1 MEVRGFGCEPPS
13 QRSPACPSGLGE
25 ELQPARGPEVLVPG
39 ASGCPQDA
47 GAPGRRGAVRRQG
60 AGGEHHPRALEA
72 EAPRPRPRAPA
83 GLEEG
88 DRAAPRGRVDRDL
101 RRGSGLGMPTKK
113 FKPTSPGRR
122 FMTVS
127 DFAEVTKSEPEKSL
141 LEPVKKKGGRNNN
154 GRLTT
159 RHQGGGHKRRYR
171 KVDFKRTKDG
181 LPAKVAAIEY
191 DPNRSARIALLHYA
205 DGAKAYILAPAGLRV
220 GQRVESGPGADI
232 RPGNALPLTN
242 IPTGTLVHNVELKP
256 GKGGQLARSA
266 GSGVQ
271 LVAKDGEHGVLRLPS
286 GELRRVLLTCRATVG
301 QVGNTDHANQSSGK
315 AGRSRWLGKRP
326 TVRGSAM
333 NPVDHPHGGG
343 EGKSKGGRHPV
354 TPWGVPT
361 LGKRT
366 RRKHKE
372 SDRQIIR
379 QRRRG
384 KEKR

>member
-1 MEVRGFGCEPPS
+1 
-13 QRSPACPSGLGE
+13 
-25 ELQPARGPEVLVPG
+25 VPT
-39 ASGCPQDA
+39 
-47 GAPGRRGAVRRQG
+47 RR
-60 AGGEHHPRALEA
+60 
-72 EAPRPRPRAPA
+72 
-83 GLEEG
+83 
-88 DRAAPRGRVDRDL
+88 
-101 RRGSGLGMPTKK
+101 

-127 DFAEVTKSEPEKSL
+127 DFAEITKSEPEKSL
-141 LEPVKKKGGRNNN
+141 VESVKKTGGRNNR
-154 GRLTT
+154 GRITT
-159 RHQGGGHKRRYR
+159 RHKGGGHKRRYR
-171 KVDFKRTKDG
+171 VIDFKRAKDG
-181 LPAKVAAIEY
+181 VPAKVAAIEY
-191 DPNRSARIALLHYA
+191 DPNRSANIALLHYA
-205 DGAKAYILAPAGLRV
+205 DGAKSYILAPARLRV
-220 GQRVESGPGADI
+220 GSTVESGPEADI
-232 RPGNALPLTN
+232 KPGNALPLRN
-242 IPTGTLVHNVELKP
+242 IPTGTLIHNVELKP
-256 GKGGQLARSA
+256 GQGGKMARSA

-271 LVAKDGEHGVLRLPS
+271 LVGKDEGGAVLRLPS
-286 GELRRVLLTCRATVG
+286 GELRRVPLACRATVG
-301 QVGNTDHANQSSGK
+301 QVGNVDHENITGGK
-315 AGRSRWLGKRP
+315 AGRSRWKGIRP